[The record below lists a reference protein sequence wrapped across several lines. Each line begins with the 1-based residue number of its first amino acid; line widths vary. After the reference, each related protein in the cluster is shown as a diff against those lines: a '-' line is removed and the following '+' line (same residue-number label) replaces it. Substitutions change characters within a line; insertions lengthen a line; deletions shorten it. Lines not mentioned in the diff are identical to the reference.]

1 MSDRE
6 VEWLHIHHSRCALT
20 ETVRKLQDNGNSGEL
35 ATELVVAGK
44 RTGLD
49 TRALDKDLK
58 WLEGDQCRVIGYV
71 DPDYPALLAE
81 IADPPLLFYVQGHL
95 DVLHRPAI
103 AVVGAR
109 KAIPRVGGKFRVPWS
124 VS

>member
-6 VEWLHIHHSRCALT
+6 VEWLHIRHSRRALT
-20 ETVRKLQDNGNSGEL
+20 ETVRKLQDSENPGEL
-35 ATELVVAGK
+35 VTELVAVGK
-44 RTGLD
+44 RKGLD
-49 TRALDKDLK
+49 THALDKDLK
-58 WLEGDQCRVIGYV
+58 WLEGDQCRVIGYA

-81 IADPPLLFYVQGHL
+81 IADPPLLLYVQGRL

-103 AVVGAR
+103 AVVGW
-109 KAIPRVGGKFRVPWS
+109 KFRVPWS